1 MNSEFYLEE
10 VIPECC
16 KGCSNHPSNGGSGIC
31 HCTLPYF
38 ESQKSTKPTIATT
51 ETTTT
56 WSVAPVPDPTEICES
71 DFTETRET
79 EFFFYLATMEK
90 LIEDKEIEKLEG
102 EITFPNFGKV
112 TLWGVFRTRAEAEKA
127 LMRSH
132 WWYPYDYAV
141 IEVAE
146 LGLMPIA
153 ESRQLYQKSKKGWK
167 KIKEPDFV
175 KGLDSIVFG

>member
-1 MNSEFYLEE
+1 MTSEIYLDQN
-10 VIPECC
+10 VPECC
-16 KGCSNHPSNGGSGIC
+16 KGCSNLPSNGGSGIC

-38 ESQKSTKPTIATT
+38 ERQKSTTPVRITTGTTTAWPVTPNPDST
-51 ETTTT
+51 ET
-56 WSVAPVPDPTEICES
+56 CEL

-90 LIEDKEIEKLEG
+90 LIEDEEIEKLEG
-102 EITFPNFGKV
+102 EIAFPNFGKV
-112 TLWGVFRTRAEAEKA
+112 TLWGVFRPRAEAEKA